1 MNLDFDLSVIQM
13 ISKKIIEQK
22 QYPILIFN
30 GQMGAGKT
38 TLIKSICKEMGVQTP
53 TSSPTFSL
61 VNEYEIQGGK
71 IFHFDMYR
79 LKSEEEALDF
89 GLEDYLYSG
98 HLCLIEWAEKIPNL
112 LPENHHVIEIKI
124 LDDGKRNLRFL

>member
-1 MNLDFDLSVIQM
+1 MNIDFDLTEIHL
-13 ISKKIIEQK
+13 ISKKIIDKK
-22 QYPILIFN
+22 QHQTIVFN

-38 TLIKSICKEMGVQTP
+38 TVIKALCEELGVKSP

-61 VNEYEIQGGK
+61 VNEYEMKNGK

-89 GLEDYLYSG
+89 GIDEYLYSG

-112 LPENHHVIEIKI
+112 LPEDHHVIEIKI
-124 LDDGKRNLRFL
+124 LDDGKRRITFT

>member
-1 MNLDFDLSVIQM
+1 MNIDFNLSEIQM
-13 ISKKIIEQK
+13 ISKRIIEQK
-22 QYPILIFN
+22 KYPTLIFN

-38 TLIKSICKEMGVQTP
+38 TLIKSICTELGVRNP

-61 VNEYEIQGGK
+61 VNEYEIPAGK

-89 GLEDYLYSG
+89 GLEDYLFSG
-98 HLCLIEWAEKIPNL
+98 HLCMIEWAEKIPNL
-112 LPENHHVIEIKI
+112 LPEHYHVIEIKI
-124 LDDGKRNLRFL
+124 LDDGKRNLRFQ